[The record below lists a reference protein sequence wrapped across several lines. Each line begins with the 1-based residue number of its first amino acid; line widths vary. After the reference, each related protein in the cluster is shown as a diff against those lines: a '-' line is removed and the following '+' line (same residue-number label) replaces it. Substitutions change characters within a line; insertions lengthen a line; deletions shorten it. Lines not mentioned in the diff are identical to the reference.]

1 MISKEI
7 SIKIGKAIKEI
18 WMKNIPRDFSEG
30 YIINEDCLKMALCY
44 HLRRKL
50 STVLKE
56 NDLRIYTEKYFPG
69 IKKKPDIIIAQLRDE
84 HEENSLYTSIRE
96 EDVVALFELKF
107 TSETAQSTADWV
119 KDDLKKLK
127 DYVQK
132 SKFQC
137 PLYFAVIYE
146 VECYWLHWLD
156 KRSTNNWASGR
167 VTELDAGWIDGI
179 MNYEV
184 HSY

>member
-1 MISKEI
+1 MDAELYPVAKYKLKEIPMISKEI
-7 SIKIGKAIKEI
+7 SIKIGKVIKEI
-18 WMKNIPRDFSEG
+18 WMKNIPKDLSEG

-56 NDLRIYTEKYFPG
+56 NDLRIYTEKYFPD

-84 HEENSLYTSIRE
+84 YEEKSLYASVRE
-96 EDVVALFELKF
+96 EDVVSLFELKF
-107 TSETAQSTADWV
+107 TSETAQSTADWM

-137 PLYFAVIYE
+137 PLYFAV
-146 VECYWLHWLD
+146 VKKWLD
-156 KRSTNNWASGR
+156 GRKRLL
-167 VTELDAGWIDGI
+167 V
-179 MNYEV
+179 NYQETIRLAIYV
-184 HSY
+184 